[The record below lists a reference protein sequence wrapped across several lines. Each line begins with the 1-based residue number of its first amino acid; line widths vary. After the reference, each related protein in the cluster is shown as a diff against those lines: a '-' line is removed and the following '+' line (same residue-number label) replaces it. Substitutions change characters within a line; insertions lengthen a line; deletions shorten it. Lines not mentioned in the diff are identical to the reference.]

1 MANTL
6 DAETIARRIKRLPE
20 WEQVENRIER
30 VFEFDEFMGAID
42 FVNAVAEV
50 AEDAWHHPDI
60 TVNYTLV
67 TVSLTSHDLG
77 CLTDSDFEVA
87 GRVDSLVD

>member
-1 MANTL
+1 MANLLEPTSIGQKL
-6 DAETIARRIKRLPE
+6 KRLPE

-30 VFEFDEFMGAID
+30 VFEFDDFMAGID

-60 TVNYTLV
+60 TINYTLV
-67 TVSLTSHDLG
+67 TVSLTSHDKG
-77 CLTDSDFEVA
+77 GLTDSDFEVA
-87 GRVDSLVD
+87 TRVDRLMD